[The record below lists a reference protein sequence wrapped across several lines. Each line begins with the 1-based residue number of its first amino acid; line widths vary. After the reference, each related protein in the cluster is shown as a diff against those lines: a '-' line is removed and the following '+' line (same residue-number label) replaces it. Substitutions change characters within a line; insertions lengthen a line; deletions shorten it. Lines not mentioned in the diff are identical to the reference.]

1 MKELETLIFLGGGGF
16 FLKKDSI
23 LKIDFFVGCA
33 GSDHEI

>member
-1 MKELETLIFLGGGGF
+1 MKELETLIFLGGVF